1 MPRPAQSVEAMT
13 GEALENEKKGG
24 QTCMNGMAYVC
35 GHTKKKKV
43 RWEGSKAPYKKKK
56 KVCAGCKEA
65 VVCSSICVH
74 GLPSHI
80 LTTLSAAASSIV
92 AGSLASTKPAFSLHS
107 MTENLHFTKIREQK
121 AAAVSHCTAPA
132 PLRCCHSSPHHLR
145 AADTHSLADE
155 DKSCKAVWFVGLLP
169 FSSLRR
175 GARGFCQL
183 STLALVSLR
192 LKVEQN
198 R

>member
-1 MPRPAQSVEAMT
+1 
-13 GEALENEKKGG
+13 
-24 QTCMNGMAYVC
+24 MNGMAYVC
-35 GHTKKKKV
+35 GHTKKKV
-43 RWEGSKAPYKKKK
+43 SWEGSKAPYKKKK
-56 KVCAGCKEA
+56 KKKKVCAACKEA

-80 LTTLSAAASSIV
+80 LTTLSAAASCIV
-92 AGSLASTKPAFSLHS
+92 AGFLASTKPASSFHS
-107 MTENLHFTKIREQK
+107 MTENLHFTKIGEKK
-121 AAAVSHCTAPA
+121 AAAVSHCTAP
-132 PLRCCHSSPHHLR
+132 LCCCHSSPHHLR
-145 AADTHSLADE
+145 AAGTHSLADE
-155 DKSCKAVWFVGLLP
+155 DQSCKAVWFVGLLA